1 MKISF
6 DFDDCLSEK
15 YIQVI
20 ASALIAANHEVWV
33 ITARDL
39 SIYPNNQDILKLCDE
54 IGIKRDHIIIT
65 NGNMKYQYY
74 IDNNFD
80 LHFDDDWKEVNL
92 INVHGGNSILV
103 NPDFENIY
111 SSIQYKANENGKKE
125 NNNIRE

>member
-20 ASALIAANHEVWV
+20 ASALITANHDVWV

-39 SIYPNNQDILKLCDE
+39 SIYPNNQDILKLCSE
-54 IGIKRDHIIIT
+54 IGIKEDHIIIT
-65 NGNMKYQYY
+65 NGNMKYKYY

-92 INVHGGNSILV
+92 INVHEGNAILI
-103 NPDFENIY
+103 NPDFQEIY
-111 SSIQYKANENGKKE
+111 MEMQNKNNENGKK
-125 NNNIRE
+125 